1 MSILK
6 DDTKNNIETRFLEI
20 GVYVIVYAVLKEI
33 D

>member
-20 GVYVIVYAVLKEI
+20 EVYVIIYAALKEI